1 LCGGFFL
8 REAVLLS
15 NKVVVDD
22 STLKGRLVEK
32 GFGENKGRS
41 LILDLYE
48 TIFLILKEKIVVV
61 SNNGIKVSA
70 KELLSIGM
78 TKEKKFYQKLI
89 VYSDLKERGY
99 CVKTGLKFGFDFRV
113 YPKGKKMGE
122 EHSKFV
128 INVVDEYEK
137 ISMTQISA
145 STRLA
150 GNVHTTVVLAVIDSE
165 NFVSYYSMNRQLF

>member
-1 LCGGFFL
+1 MK
-8 REAVLLS
+8 EAILLS

-48 TIFLILKEKIVVV
+48 TIFLILKEKILVV
-61 SNNGIKVSA
+61 SNDGIKVSA

-78 TKEKKFYQKLI
+78 KKEKKFYQKLI

-128 INVVDEYEK
+128 INVVDESER

-145 STRLA
+145 ATRLA
-150 GNVHTTVVLAVIDSE
+150 GNVHTIVVLAVIDSE

>member
-1 LCGGFFL
+1 M

-128 INVVDEYEK
+128 INVVDESEK

-145 STRLA
+145 ATRLA